1 MWTEEYENVIVT
13 VINHNTKLAYK
24 KQLVLNGDN
33 IISWV
38 NTMRDSVNY
47 KQPDSL
53 VNKEQSI
60 KLMKETYNDIAKHF
74 RHVL

>member
-60 KLMKETYNDIAKHF
+60 KLMKETYNEYIK
-74 RHVL
+74 